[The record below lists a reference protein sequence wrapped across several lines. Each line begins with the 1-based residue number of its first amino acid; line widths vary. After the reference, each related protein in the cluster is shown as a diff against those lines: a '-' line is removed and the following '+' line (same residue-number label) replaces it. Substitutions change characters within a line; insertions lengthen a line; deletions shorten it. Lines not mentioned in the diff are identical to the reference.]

1 MQSQQNQTANYTF
14 EDFQADANMYVK
26 AMWQVDNAID
36 GVNVIECQLQQATDN
51 PFLPKEYQL

>member
-36 GVNVIECQLQQATDN
+36 GVNVIECQL
-51 PFLPKEYQL
+51 

>member
-14 EDFQADANMYVK
+14 EDFQADASMYVK

-36 GVNVIECQLQQATDN
+36 GVNVIEC
-51 PFLPKEYQL
+51 